1 MHKTQFEG
9 PGLRYAEFVTW
20 HTTIRSLPICE
31 RTYSDQL
38 AITTIQN
45 MQAIYDCKRESKIA
59 DAERKQDFQET
70 VDGDISAA
78 DWIDHDLND
87 EADSK
92 ISCETTP
99 MVMPDEALFFSF
111 DLFSENSTIGASL
124 AANVGEDYA
133 DSSAHFPVLFEVPRG
148 ALKHTHLVPLNYFHT
163 LSLTSDIIRKQLE
176 QLPKH

>member
-20 HTTIRSLPICE
+20 HKSILSVPICE

-87 EADSK
+87 DADSK
-92 ISCETTP
+92 ISSGTTP
-99 MVMPDEALFFSF
+99 ISISDNELFFSF
-111 DLFSENSTIGASL
+111 DLFAENSTIGASL
-124 AANVGEDYA
+124 ASDIAEDCA
-133 DSSAHFPVLFEVPRG
+133 ESSTHFPILFEVPRG
-148 ALKHTHLVPLNYFHT
+148 ASLPTHLIRLNNF
-163 LSLTSDIIRKQLE
+163 LT
-176 QLPKH
+176 

>member
-20 HTTIRSLPICE
+20 HKSILSLPICE

-78 DWIDHDLND
+78 DWIDHDLSD

-92 ISCETTP
+92 ISSGTTP
-99 MVMPDEALFFSF
+99 INIPDEALFFSF

-124 AANVGEDYA
+124 ASIVGEDNAY
-133 DSSAHFPVLFEVPRG
+133 SSTHLPVLFEVPRG
-148 ALKHTHLVPLNYFHT
+148 ALHHTHLIRLNHFHT
-163 LSLTSDIIRKQLE
+163 LSLT
-176 QLPKH
+176 

>member
-20 HTTIRSLPICE
+20 HKTILSLPICE

-59 DAERKQDFQET
+59 DAARKQDFQET

-78 DWIDHDLND
+78 EWIDHHLND

-92 ISCETTP
+92 ISNGTTP
-99 MVMPDEALFFSF
+99 INIPDNELFFSF
-111 DLFSENSTIGASL
+111 DLFAENSTIGASL
-124 AANVGEDYA
+124 ASNGEEYTE
-133 DSSAHFPVLFEVPRG
+133 SSAHVPILFEVPRG
-148 ALKHTHLVPLNYFHT
+148 ALHYTHLIRLDYFHT
-163 LSLTSDIIRKQLE
+163 VSLT
-176 QLPKH
+176 